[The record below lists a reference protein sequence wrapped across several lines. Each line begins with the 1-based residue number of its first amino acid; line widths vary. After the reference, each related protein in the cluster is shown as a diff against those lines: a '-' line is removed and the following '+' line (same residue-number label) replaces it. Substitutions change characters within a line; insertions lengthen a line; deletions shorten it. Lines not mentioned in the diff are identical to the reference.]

1 MHLVWP
7 TNGPTLQ
14 MIKDNI
20 ESAGKVLDRNT
31 EGIEISESEVNDE
44 QKRAYETIEEV
55 ERNQEQAEDE
65 MRPLALNLSSLA
77 PAIDLSLEDT
87 SEADDDAQIE
97 RKLRSIGKYQAE
109 RYDKM
114 IKEIKVKMEFSKVNH
129 LLKWEEQKDIL
140 DYQALKEIR
149 SEFEGTHK
157 KVRYMVS
164 EWERRKFSDRLSDS
178 LMDMIGVK
186 FDEYD

>member
-1 MHLVWP
+1 
-7 TNGPTLQ
+7 
-14 MIKDNI
+14 
-20 ESAGKVLDRNT
+20 
-31 EGIEISESEVNDE
+31 
-44 QKRAYETIEEV
+44 
-55 ERNQEQAEDE
+55 
-65 MRPLALNLSSLA
+65 
-77 PAIDLSLEDT
+77 
-87 SEADDDAQIE
+87 
-97 RKLRSIGKYQAE
+97 
-109 RYDKM
+109 M
-114 IKEIKVKMEFSKVNH
+114 IKEIKVKMEFSKANH
-129 LLKWEEQKDIL
+129 ILKWEEQKDIL

>member
-65 MRPLALNLSSLA
+65 M
-77 PAIDLSLEDT
+77 
-87 SEADDDAQIE
+87 
-97 RKLRSIGKYQAE
+97 
-109 RYDKM
+109 
-114 IKEIKVKMEFSKVNH
+114 
-129 LLKWEEQKDIL
+129 
-140 DYQALKEIR
+140 
-149 SEFEGTHK
+149 
-157 KVRYMVS
+157 
-164 EWERRKFSDRLSDS
+164 
-178 LMDMIGVK
+178 
-186 FDEYD
+186 